1 MSVFAVISLTLSH
14 ESLSED
20 AFGQKAV
27 VLTFDD
33 GWTNAVPIMDKYD
46 FKSTFFILCNYL
58 DKEGRMTWENVSA
71 LDKLGYDIQSYS
83 MNHKDLTKLS
93 MEDLEYE
100 IGNSKQCLLEH
111 GFPNSIIFAT
121 PFNSGWNNATVVNMT
136 SKYYDMGRSGNGEL
150 MFLNCDKWIEDQ
162 KDCRT
167 YHDNGTLTFANR
179 FTIRGWSHNYYDKK
193 CTHDANRILEE
204 FVRVVE
210 KQTRYNTNQSLG
222 ALPVII
228 YHNR

>member
-46 FKSTFFILCNYL
+46 FKSTFFILCNYP

-71 LDKLGYDIQSYS
+71 LDKLGYDIQWYS

-121 PFNSGWNNATVVNMT
+121 PFNYGWNNATVVNMT
-136 SKYYDMGRSGNGEL
+136 SKYYDMGRSGNAVL
-150 MFLNCDKWIEDQ
+150 MSSINDPLKPIT
-162 KDCRT
+162 K
-167 YHDNGTLTFANR
+167 NGTKLFEFLLVKIK
-179 FTIRGWSHNYYDKK
+179 FT
-193 CTHDANRILEE
+193 
-204 FVRVVE
+204 
-210 KQTRYNTNQSLG
+210 
-222 ALPVII
+222 
-228 YHNR
+228 